1 MNHKVKTWQVGEE
14 TVIRRMIEM
23 ENWRKLIALN
33 RRCFFPNRKWR
44 SIALSFQTYDN
55 DMHGL

>member
-33 RRCFFPNRKWR
+33 RRCFFPNRKWQL
-44 SIALSFQTYDN
+44 IALSFQTYDN